1 MVCENLYKAPD
12 EDNPFYQPV
21 HIHVMNPKSITME
34 ELYGGIDKLTLEWRD
49 GLMAI
54 TVRQAV
60 QVSKAVVQ
68 AAITRVDILL
78 DVKIPSC
85 TPATRRAADVC
96 DALAD
101 RTRRLTTTGL
111 CATALST
118 RCGSRT

>member
-1 MVCENLYKAPD
+1 MVCENLYKNPE

-68 AAITRVDILL
+68 AAIT
-78 DVKIPSC
+78 
-85 TPATRRAADVC
+85 
-96 DALAD
+96 
-101 RTRRLTTTGL
+101 
-111 CATALST
+111 
-118 RCGSRT
+118 